1 MDASDQSATGRRRLT
16 VAEAAEILGVSVEA
30 VRGRIKRG
38 TLDHERTQEG
48 VFVLLATEQEAQQS
62 ADDQSSTGHQADALS
77 GTAPL
82 VEELHDRVRFL
93 ERMLEEEREARTEER
108 RRHDTL
114 MAQLMQ
120 RIPQIEAPPS
130 QEPPGDPSEATE
142 QPGRV
147 EPQPSVEGAQEPAQR
162 RRSWWREFFGFGE

>member
-1 MDASDQSATGRRRLT
+1 VDASDQSASDRRRLT

-48 VFVLLATEQEAQQS
+48 VFVLLAAEQETQQS
-62 ADDQSSTGHQADALS
+62 GADQSPIGHQSDVLS

-120 RIPQIEAPPS
+120 RIPQIEAPT
-130 QEPPGDPSEATE
+130 QEPPGAPSEATE

-147 EPQPSVEGAQEPAQR
+147 EPQPAVEGAQEPSKE
-162 RRSWWREFFGFGE
+162 RRS